1 MGRFMDTELFV
12 KKAKGIHGD
21 TIDYSNVDYKN
32 SLTKVELIC
41 KKCGRTFHQ
50 NPNNH
55 LSGQG
60 CPYCNG
66 KPKSNT
72 EDFIKR
78 AKRVHGDKYDYSN
91 VDYQNAKTLVEI
103 RCKDCGNV
111 FLQRPNNHLNGQ
123 GCNKCC
129 GVDTHRLTTEKF
141 IEKARLIHG
150 EKYDYSGTEY
160 VNTRTKVVIKCP
172 KHGYFLQVANHHLNG
187 NGCPICS
194 RRVKMDVKE
203 FVDNAVK
210 VHGNNYDY
218 SQVVYNGN
226 SKPVTIKCNT
236 CGNTFQ
242 QTPSSHLKGHKCQRC
257 RNNEAYALNYFAKLA
272 KSVKK

>member
-12 KKAKGIHGD
+12 KKAKGIHGE

-32 SLTKVELIC
+32 SLTKVELKC
-41 KKCGRTFHQ
+41 NKCGRTFHQ

-78 AKRVHGDKYDYSN
+78 ARLVHGDKYDYSCTM
-91 VDYQNAKTLVEI
+91 YT
-103 RCKDCGNV
+103 
-111 FLQRPNNHLNGQ
+111 
-123 GCNKCC
+123 
-129 GVDTHRLTTEKF
+129 
-141 IEKARLIHG
+141 
-150 EKYDYSGTEY
+150 
-160 VNTRTKVVIKCP
+160 NTRTKVLIKCP
-172 KHGYFLQVANHHLNG
+172 KHGYFHQVANHHLNG
-187 NGCPICS
+187 NGCPVCS

-257 RNNEAYALNYFAKLA
+257 RNNEAYALNYFAKLS